1 MKPKVILTH
10 RVHPEVI
17 ELLAE
22 HCEVIPNPG
31 PETLPLDEILQ
42 RAKDAEALMTF
53 MPDRVDEA
61 FLRACPRLRV
71 VGCALKGYDNYDV
84 EACTRHGVWITN
96 VPDLL
101 TIPTAE
107 LTIGLLIG
115 LTRNMLAGDRFVRT
129 GRFNGWRP
137 ALYGSGLTGKTLGLI
152 GMGAVGQAIAQRL
165 VGYDMRVL
173 YTDPVALPKEKE
185 AQWGL
190 DRVELPA
197 LLAASDFVVPM
208 VPYRDQTLHMIDGD
222 ALARMKTGAYLI
234 NTCRGSVVDEQAV
247 VEALAS
253 GRLAGYAADVF
264 EMEEWARPDRPQAI
278 PQALLDDSERT
289 LFTPHIGSAGGA
301 IPPFAPPLLP
311 PPPPTRAGASRR
323 ATSCRRCAER
333 SRRVRSIDRK

>member
-22 HCEVIPNPG
+22 HCEVVPNPT

-42 RAKDAEALMTF
+42 RAKDAEAIMTF

-61 FLRACPRLRV
+61 FLRACPRLCV

-84 EACTRHGVWITN
+84 DACTRHGVWITN

-107 LTIGLLIG
+107 LTIGLLIS
-115 LTRNMLAGDRFVRT
+115 LTRNVLAGDRFVRS

-165 VGYDMRVL
+165 VGYEMRVL

-190 DRVELPA
+190 DRVELSE

-208 VPYRDQTLHMIDGD
+208 VPYRDETLHMIDGG
-222 ALARMKTGAYLI
+222 ALARMKKGAYLI

-264 EMEEWARPDRPQAI
+264 EMEEWARPHRPHVI

-289 LFTPHIGSAGGA
+289 LFTPHIGSAVDAVRIEIELEAARNILQALRGETPQGA
-301 IPPFAPPLLP
+301 INRPQA
-311 PPPPTRAGASRR
+311 RMIA
-323 ATSCRRCAER
+323 
-333 SRRVRSIDRK
+333 

>member
-190 DRVELPA
+190 DRVELSE

-208 VPYRDQTLHMIDGD
+208 VPYRDETLHMIDGG

-264 EMEEWARPDRPQAI
+264 EMEEWARPHRPHVI

-289 LFTPHIGSAGGA
+289 LFTPHIGSAVDAVRLEIELEAARNILQALRGEIPQGA
-301 IPPFAPPLLP
+301 INRPQA
-311 PPPPTRAGASRR
+311 RMIA
-323 ATSCRRCAER
+323 
-333 SRRVRSIDRK
+333 

>member
-115 LTRNMLAGDRFVRT
+115 LTRNVLAGDRFVRS
-129 GRFNGWRP
+129 GQFNGWRP
-137 ALYGSGLTGKTLGLI
+137 ALYGSGLTGKTLGII

-165 VGYDMRVL
+165 VGYEMRVL

-185 AQWGL
+185 ERWSLG
-190 DRVELPA
+190 RVELPE

-208 VPYRDQTLHMIDGD
+208 VPYHDETLHMIDRS

-264 EMEEWARPDRPQAI
+264 EMEEWARPGRPQAI

-289 LFTPHIGSAGGA
+289 LFTPHIGSAVDAVRLEIELEAARNILQALRGE
-301 IPPFAPPLLP
+301 IPQGTINRPQARM
-311 PPPPTRAGASRR
+311 TA
-323 ATSCRRCAER
+323 
-333 SRRVRSIDRK
+333 

>member
-289 LFTPHIGSAGGA
+289 LFTPHIGSAVDAGRLEIELEAARNILQALRGEIPQGA
-301 IPPFAPPLLP
+301 INRPQ
-311 PPPPTRAGASRR
+311 
-323 ATSCRRCAER
+323 
-333 SRRVRSIDRK
+333 VRMSA

>member
-208 VPYRDQTLHMIDGD
+208 VPYRDETLHMIDGG

-264 EMEEWARPDRPQAI
+264 EMEEWARPGRPQAI

-289 LFTPHIGSAGGA
+289 LFTPHIGSAVDTVRLEIELEAARNILQALRGEIPQGA
-301 IPPFAPPLLP
+301 INRPQA
-311 PPPPTRAGASRR
+311 RMIA
-323 ATSCRRCAER
+323 
-333 SRRVRSIDRK
+333 

>member
-17 ELLAE
+17 KLLAE
-22 HCEVIPNPG
+22 HCEVVPNPT

-137 ALYGSGLTGKTLGLI
+137 ALYGSGLTGKTLGII

-165 VGYDMRVL
+165 VGYEMRVL

-190 DRVELPA
+190 DRVELPE

-208 VPYRDQTLHMIDGD
+208 VPYRDQTLHMIDGG

-289 LFTPHIGSAGGA
+289 LFTPHIGSAVDAVRLEIELEAARNILQALRGEIPQGA
-301 IPPFAPPLLP
+301 INRPQA
-311 PPPPTRAGASRR
+311 RMIA
-323 ATSCRRCAER
+323 
-333 SRRVRSIDRK
+333 

>member
-22 HCEVIPNPG
+22 HCEVVPNPT

-42 RAKDAEALMTF
+42 RAKDAEAIMTF

-84 EACTRHGVWITN
+84 DACTRHGVWITN

-115 LTRNMLAGDRFVRT
+115 LTRNVLAGDHFVRS

-165 VGYDMRVL
+165 VGYEMRVL

-190 DRVELPA
+190 DRVELSE

-208 VPYRDQTLHMIDGD
+208 VPYRDETLHMIDGG

-264 EMEEWARPDRPQAI
+264 EMEEWARPHRPHVI

-289 LFTPHIGSAGGA
+289 LFTPHIGSAVDAVRIEIELEAARNILQALRGETPQGA
-301 IPPFAPPLLP
+301 INRPQA
-311 PPPPTRAGASRR
+311 RMIA
-323 ATSCRRCAER
+323 
-333 SRRVRSIDRK
+333 

>member
-22 HCEVIPNPG
+22 HCEVVPNPG

-42 RAKDAEALMTF
+42 RAKDAEAIMTF
-53 MPDRVDEA
+53 MPDRVDEE

-84 EACTRHGVWITN
+84 DACTRHGVWITN

-115 LTRNMLAGDRFVRT
+115 LTRNVLAGDHFVRS

-165 VGYDMRVL
+165 VGYEMRVL

-190 DRVELPA
+190 DRVELSE

-208 VPYRDQTLHMIDGD
+208 VPYRDETLHMIDGG

-264 EMEEWARPDRPQAI
+264 EMEEWARPHRPHVI

-289 LFTPHIGSAGGA
+289 LFTPHIGSAVDAVRIEIELEAARNILQALRGETPQGA
-301 IPPFAPPLLP
+301 INRPQA
-311 PPPPTRAGASRR
+311 RMIA
-323 ATSCRRCAER
+323 
-333 SRRVRSIDRK
+333 